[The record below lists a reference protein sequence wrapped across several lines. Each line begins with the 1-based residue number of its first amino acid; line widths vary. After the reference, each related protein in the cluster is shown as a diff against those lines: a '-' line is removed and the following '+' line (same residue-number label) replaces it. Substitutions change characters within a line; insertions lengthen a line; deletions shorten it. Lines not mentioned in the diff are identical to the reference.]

1 MNVNLI
7 NFVKDVTVTKI
18 KEVIKQ
24 RSRNSRVA
32 LE

>member
-18 KEVIKQ
+18 KEVTKQ